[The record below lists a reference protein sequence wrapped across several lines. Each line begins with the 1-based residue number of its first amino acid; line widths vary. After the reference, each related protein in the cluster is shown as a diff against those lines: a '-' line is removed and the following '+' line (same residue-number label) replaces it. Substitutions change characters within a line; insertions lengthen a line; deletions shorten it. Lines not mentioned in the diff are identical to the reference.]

1 MKQRT
6 FQRTI
11 GFLAFV
17 ALLAPLAQASA
28 GAAKKGIA
36 GDWQVT
42 VDFEGRKMTSILSFS
57 EDKEGKLTGK
67 WISFWGV
74 TELRDL
80 TYEGKQ
86 LSFLQV
92 YQMGEN
98 ETRVNFAGTI
108 EKQKLSG
115 VLSSDRGE
123 SKVEGK
129 RIVPMPAAMGGW
141 EMKVKAGDR
150 EFTGTLIIKAD
161 KEDDPNAPST
171 NLLSSGAE
179 AQSIGDSRAPD
190 TASASA
196 GRLVRGGAGKLVG
209 EWKSERG
216 EHEITD
222 VSFKGG
228 KLSFTRKSKIDDR
241 QWEST
246 FAGTV
251 KGHTLSGVFKSERG
265 ESTAEGTRIGAA
277 LVGKWELE
285 ITSERGTRTQLL
297 QVNPDLSGFYGSTA
311 VKKVDLKDG
320 QAAFNIALE
329 FGEQKF
335 EIDFKGKLEDNK
347 LTGEL
352 TTSRGTQ
359 KVTGKKVV
367 PAAKKG

>member
-1 MKQRT
+1 MKQRA
-6 FQRTI
+6 FQLTI
-11 GFLAFV
+11 GILVFA
-17 ALLAPLAQASA
+17 ALLAPLAQGSA

-57 EDKEGKLTGK
+57 QDKEGKLAGK

-98 ETRVNFAGTI
+98 ETRVNFTGTI

-129 RIVPMPAAMGGW
+129 RIIPMPAAMGSW

-161 KEDDPNAPST
+161 KADDPNAP
-171 NLLSSGAE
+171 GKPA
-179 AQSIGDSRAPD
+179 
-190 TASASA
+190 
-196 GRLVRGGAGKLVG
+196 GAGKLVG
-209 EWKSERG
+209 EWQSERG

-228 KLSFTRKSKIDDR
+228 KLTFNRKSKIDDR

-297 QVNPDLSGFYGSTA
+297 QVNPDLSGLYGSTA
-311 VKKVDLKDG
+311 VKKVDFKDG

-335 EIDFKGKLEDNK
+335 EIDFKGKLDGKN

>member
-57 EDKEGKLTGK
+57 QDKEGKSAEAGKPGAAGKLTGK

-80 TYEGKQ
+80 KYEGKQ

-98 ETRVNFAGTI
+98 ETRVNFTGTI

-129 RIVPMPAAMGGW
+129 RIIAMPAAMGGW

-161 KEDDPNAPST
+161 KEDDPNAP
-171 NLLSSGAE
+171 GKPA
-179 AQSIGDSRAPD
+179 
-190 TASASA
+190 
-196 GRLVRGGAGKLVG
+196 GAGKLIG
-209 EWKSERG
+209 EWQSERG
-216 EHEITD
+216 EHEIAD

-228 KLSFTRKSKIDDR
+228 KLTFTRKSKIDDR

-297 QVNPDLSGFYGSTA
+297 QVNPDLSGLYGSTA
-311 VKKVDLKDG
+311 VKKVDFKDG

-329 FGEQKF
+329 FGEIKF
-335 EIDFKGKLEDNK
+335 EIDFKGKLDGKN

-352 TTSRGTQ
+352 ITSRGTQ

>member
-1 MKQRT
+1 MKQRI
-6 FQRTI
+6 FQLTI

-17 ALLAPLAQASA
+17 ALLTPVTQGA
-28 GAAKKGIA
+28 GSAAKKGIA

-80 TYEGKQ
+80 KYEGKQ

-98 ETRVNFAGTI
+98 ETRVNFTGTI

-129 RIVPMPAAMGGW
+129 RIIPMPAAMGGW

-150 EFTGTLIIKAD
+150 EFAGTLIIKAD
-161 KEDDPNAPST
+161 KEDDPNAP
-171 NLLSSGAE
+171 GKA
-179 AQSIGDSRAPD
+179 
-190 TASASA
+190 
-196 GRLVRGGAGKLVG
+196 VGAGKLIG
-209 EWKSERG
+209 EWQSERG

-228 KLSFTRKSKIDDR
+228 KLTFNRKSKIDDR

-251 KGHTLSGVFKSERG
+251 KGHTLSGLFKSERG
-265 ESTAEGTRIGAA
+265 ESTAEGARIGAA

-297 QVNPDLSGFYGSTA
+297 QVNPDLSGLYGSTA
-311 VKKVDLKDG
+311 VKKVDFKDG

-335 EIDFKGKLEDNK
+335 EIDFKGKLEDKK

>member
-11 GFLAFV
+11 GFLVFV
-17 ALLAPLAQASA
+17 ALLTPLAQASA

-42 VDFEGRKMTSILSFS
+42 VDFEGRKMTSILSLS
-57 EDKEGKLTGK
+57 QDKEGKPAGAGKLTGK

-80 TYEGKQ
+80 KYEGKQ

-98 ETRVNFAGTI
+98 ETRVNFTGTI

-129 RIVPMPAAMGGW
+129 RIIAMPAAMGSW

-161 KEDDPNAPST
+161 KEDDPNTPGKPA
-171 NLLSSGAE
+171 
-179 AQSIGDSRAPD
+179 
-190 TASASA
+190 
-196 GRLVRGGAGKLVG
+196 GAGKLVG

-285 ITSERGTRTQLL
+285 IFEQADAPLATIEMVVRGVQQRLDDASEPERLGAEHLR
-297 QVNPDLSGFYGSTA
+297 
-311 VKKVDLKDG
+311 
-320 QAAFNIALE
+320 AALAE
-329 FGEQKF
+329 GVWTPPQ
-335 EIDFKGKLEDNK
+335 
-347 LTGEL
+347 
-352 TTSRGTQ
+352 R
-359 KVTGKKVV
+359 
-367 PAAKKG
+367 